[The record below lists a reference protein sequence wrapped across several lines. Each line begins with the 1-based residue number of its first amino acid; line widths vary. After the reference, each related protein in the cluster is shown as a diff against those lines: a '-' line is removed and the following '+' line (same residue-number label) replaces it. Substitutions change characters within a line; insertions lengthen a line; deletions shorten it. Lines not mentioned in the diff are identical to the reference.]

1 MSHRQTTPQIV
12 YDYQGKPQQLD
23 KPFGEG
29 GEAVVYP
36 LAQRDDV
43 LVKLYHPAELAKRGA
58 ALQQKVEAMR
68 KVPALANQKG
78 VSWPLISVFDNR
90 KRWIG
95 YAMYKGQGVPMFKLA
110 HAVLY
115 TRHFP
120 NLDRERL
127 TGYLISLVQQLK
139 QLQHNG
145 VMVGD
150 YNLNNII
157 CDPSSDRLTL
167 IDCDSYQV
175 RVNGQHFAC
184 PVGTPDMT
192 PKEQH
197 GSAFTELVRTKE
209 SEAFSLAIIL
219 FKCLMLGRHPY
230 DIVGGDDPVANL
242 KSGHFAY
249 GIGNRGIPKGP
260 WYNIWSHMPHRLKS
274 HFITTF
280 TEGADDPFKRT
291 SLDEWLE
298 SLQLYRK
305 EINKG
310 WHEAAIRPDKPKTNV
325 YRGNNSQI
333 SQSVSRC

>member
-1 MSHRQTTPQIV
+1 MTDTQTVFDLKGI
-12 YDYQGKPQQLD
+12 PQQLGREFG
-23 KPFGEG
+23 KGGEG
-29 GEAVVYP
+29 SVYP
-36 LAQRDDV
+36 LIQRDDV
-43 LVKLYHPAELAKRGA
+43 LVKLYHEQELQKRGKH
-58 ALQQKVEAMR
+58 LQQKVEAMR
-68 KVPALANQKG
+68 LAAGLPKQKG
-78 VSWPLISVFDNR
+78 IAWPLISVFDDS

-95 YAMYKGQGVPMFKLA
+95 YAMYRAEGKPMAYLG

-115 TRHFP
+115 QRHFP
-120 NLDRERL
+120 GLDRL
-127 TGYLISLVQQLK
+127 KITGFLITLIRQLK
-139 QLQHNG
+139 QLQKNG
-145 VMVGD
+145 VMMGD

-157 CDPSSDRLTL
+157 CDPSSDRVTL

-197 GSAFTELVRTKE
+197 GTAFSDLVRTKE

-230 DIVGGDDPVANL
+230 DIVGGDDPVTNL
-242 KSGHFAY
+242 KRGNFAY
-249 GIGNRGIPKGP
+249 GIGNKGVPVGP

-280 TEGADDPFKRT
+280 TEGADDPTKRT
-291 SLDEWLE
+291 TLDEWLE
-298 SLQLYRK
+298 SLELYRK
-305 EINKG
+305 EIKKG
-310 WHEAAIRPDKPKTNV
+310 WHEAAVKPDKPKAKE
-325 YRGNNSQI
+325 YRGKNAAV